1 MNEKSVD
8 VFGDMKIRLQKE
20 GELQQVATILKEA
33 STQMASER
41 KRRREEYF
49 ERTASNETNI
59 EEAIAKVEAVLWI
72 DRLIYHYWRG
82 TTRLQNYV
90 DLNTKLSN

>member
-59 EEAIAKVEAVLWI
+59 EEAIAKVEAALWI
-72 DRLIYHYWRG
+72 DRLIYHDWRG

-90 DLNTKLSN
+90 DLNTKPSN

>member
-8 VFGDMKIRLQKE
+8 VFVDMKICLQEE

-72 DRLIYHYWRG
+72 DRLIYHDWRG

-90 DLNTKLSN
+90 DLNTKPSN